1 MTRIEY
7 STDEQ
12 LQQMHAEALHVL
24 HNLRFWTKRW
34 DEHFGCFAK
43 KNKENWEKKADE
55 MLDRF
60 GLHEHNNRKPV
71 IIYKSDTNENKIMQP
86 VPHTETA

>member
-34 DEHFGCFAK
+34 DEHYGHEARTRK
-43 KNKENWEKKADE
+43 QYWQGKADE
-55 MLDRF
+55 LLNKF
-60 GLHEHNNRKPV
+60 GF
-71 IIYKSDTNENKIMQP
+71 DTSKYMKESSNIKIEN
-86 VPHTETA
+86 V